1 MMDSRVDLT
10 LNQDFSRVRINTR
23 IPNKKYNSPTGSEEL
38 CGFATGS
45 LDEIKYKNRIL
56 KMYYSVE
63 GFKPKC
69 HRCGKDIVFKESTLC
84 NPCSTEL
91 EGEIFEGELSFYFV
105 NRIKNRDSET
115 DLVKQLF

>member
-10 LNQDFSRVRINTR
+10 LNRDFSRVRINTR
-23 IPNKKYNSPTGSEEL
+23 TSNKKYNSPTGSEEI

-69 HRCGKDIVFKESTLC
+69 HRCGIDIVFKESTLC
-84 NPCSTEL
+84 NTCSTEL
-91 EGEIFEGELSFYFV
+91 EDKIFEGELSFYFV
-105 NRIKNRDSET
+105 NRVKNSESEKE
-115 DLVKQLF
+115 LVKQLF